1 MRTGSRGYSAA
12 PRSEARFRGVLQCA
26 EFHSLPDLVNLAL
39 TFEQSD
45 TLARGRASNM
55 VNELHQYTLSKRSM
69 VTDRFVSTLW
79 CGTHIGASPASAEHG
94 WARACA
100 RAPTRADV
108 HAASCARVG
117 SIHSECLRVRGVN
130 QKSSKGSVPAAQVV
144 DACGRGRVARPLR
157 ARPA

>member
-12 PRSEARFRGVLQCA
+12 PRSECAFAALQCA

-69 VTDRFVSTLW
+69 VTIVSFPP
-79 CGTHIGASPASAEHG
+79 CGTQIVASPASAEHG
-94 WARACA
+94 WAARARVQTCTLHRARAWVPYTPSACA
-100 RAPTRADV
+100 
-108 HAASCARVG
+108 CVG
-117 SIHSECLRVRGVN
+117 
-130 QKSSKGSVPAAQVV
+130 
-144 DACGRGRVARPLR
+144 
-157 ARPA
+157 

>member
-1 MRTGSRGYSAA
+1 MRTGLRGYSAA
-12 PRSEARFRGVLQCA
+12 PRSERAFAALQCA

-69 VTDRFVSTLW
+69 VTHGLVYTLSTA
-79 CGTHIGASPASAEHG
+79 HKSSAEPG
-94 WARACA
+94 VGRARVGARLRARA
-100 RAPTRADV
+100 RSDV

-117 SIHSECLRVRGVN
+117 SIRSECLRVRGVN
-130 QKSSKGSVPAAQVV
+130 RKSSKGSVRAAQVV